1 MKDSYVRL
9 YYQKTPLR
17 VRMLMFLSHSI
28 IKQYIDEK
36 LIIIR
41 PEHDIK
47 NIRPV
52 GIRMHL
58 GRYLLLPEP
67 DQVVDLMSAVD
78 LRYQEIDLLQE
89 EFYILPGQFLLAS
102 TYEAIHTAPHILA
115 LLDGRS
121 TIARLGLTTHVT
133 ASVIDGTYE
142 KPQATTLEI
151 KNVGNFKIRLRYKD
165 PIAMMLFAELKGSVT
180 QQMQSQ
186 YSTGLDRVMPPNM
199 QFKTGIDR

>member
-1 MKDSYVRL
+1 M
-9 YYQKTPLR
+9 
-17 VRMLMFLSHSI
+17 MFLSHSI

-36 LIIIR
+36 LILIG
-41 PEHDIK
+41 PEYDTK

-52 GIRMHL
+52 GFRMHL
-58 GRYLLLPEP
+58 GRCLLIPEP
-67 DQVVDLMSAVD
+67 DQIVDLMTPVD
-78 LRYQEIDLLQE
+78 LRYKEIDLLQE
-89 EFYILPGQFLLAS
+89 EFYITPGQFLLAS
-102 TYEAIHTAPHILA
+102 TYETIQTASHILA

-151 KNVGNFKIRLRYKD
+151 KNVGNFKIRLKYKD

-186 YSTGLDRVMPPNM
+186 YSTCSDRVMPPNV
-199 QFKTGIDR
+199 QFKTGIDK